1 MASLPAVIRLTPSQQ
16 LRKLKADV
24 RVENFHAFLTRHG
37 LPLPV
42 AEFRFH
48 PPRRWRFDF
57 CWPQFSVALE
67 NQGGIF
73 SGGRHTRGAALLRE
87 HEKLNNAAADGWRV
101 LFTTPQTIC
110 SPATLT
116 ILRIVLG
123 RPA

>member
-1 MASLPAVIRLTPSQQ
+1 MPKTPTPAQT
-16 LRKLKADV
+16 LRKLTADA
-24 RVENFHAFLTRHG
+24 RVERFTDFLTRNG

-42 AEFRFH
+42 AEHRFH

-73 SGGRHTRGAALLRE
+73 SGGRHTRGAALLQE

-101 LFTTPQTIC
+101 LFATPQSIC
-110 SPATLT
+110 SPDMLT
-116 ILRIVLG
+116 VLRIVLG
-123 RPA
+123 KNP